1 MSSVP
6 TGMPQLSRG
15 RHRSP
20 RTGAC
25 FMEFASFLAGEP
37 WSDAPQCTDPLVAH
51 LARAVNDL
59 LPDDRRGEIAPEI
72 PRVVGLRGD
81 HRVIAPIVA
90 VRAATAALP
99 IAAAGRQSPL
109 AVAILS
115 LSRAIPAGVADRL
128 RGEAD
133 DALAAVPLAA
143 QSARGLAAAASRRRD
158 ARMAAA
164 GVAVQLAVTAI
175 AEACVDDPA
184 GILIQ
189 LLRDAIAD
197 VEDVV
202 TAPPA
207 AVPAPRPRVAVSV

>member
-1 MSSVP
+1 
-6 TGMPQLSRG
+6 
-15 RHRSP
+15 
-20 RTGAC
+20 
-25 FMEFASFLAGEP
+25 MEFASFLAGEP
-37 WSDAPQCTDPLVAH
+37 WSDSPQCTDPLLAH

-59 LPDDRRGEIAPEI
+59 LPDERRGEIAPEI

-99 IAAAGRQSPL
+99 IAAAGRQTPL

-115 LSRAIPAGVADRL
+115 LSRAIPAGIAPRL

-143 QSARGLAAAASRRRD
+143 DAARGLAAAASRRRD

-164 GVAVQLAVTAI
+164 GAAVQIATTAI
-175 AEACVDDPA
+175 AEACVGDPA
-184 GILIQ
+184 AVLVE
-189 LLRDAIAD
+189 LLRDAIGD
-197 VEDVV
+197 VEEVV
-202 TAPPA
+202 SAPTDA
-207 AVPAPRPRVAVSV
+207 APVALRRPESILA